1 MRRWQNGLRGVTNG
15 GGPNGA
21 DATTPEPMRMPPRLR
36 SSFKTS
42 ARSIA
47 RENLSVITTR
57 GTRKSRQILI
67 EDGPSETGCR

>member
-1 MRRWQNGLRGVTNG
+1 MAAGQMAPMEQRQNRC
-15 GGPNGA
+15 
-21 DATTPEPMRMPPRLR
+21 DASRLR

>member
-1 MRRWQNGLRGVTNG
+1 
-15 GGPNGA
+15 
-21 DATTPEPMRMPPRLR
+21 MRMPPRLR

-67 EDGPSETGCR
+67 EDGPLGNGMPVILVP